1 MKSTRPCL
9 ATGAAHS
16 PGLLALKLALRRTQP
31 LHTHV
36 HACRPDLAAGEN
48 KLPTE
53 FMYGNASF
61 PKAVDWRKKG
71 AVTPVK
77 NQQQV
82 QLHPA
87 HVNLALCTG
96 PTLSA
101 AAGVGL
107 TWFTCGCPVLSLH
120 VV

>member
-1 MKSTRPCL
+1 MPHDHHETIRS
-9 ATGAAHS
+9 ATTISVADKGT
-16 PGLLALKLALRRTQP
+16 L
-31 LHTHV
+31 
-36 HACRPDLAAGEN
+36 CRPELAAGEN

-82 QLHPA
+82 CAALHAEIEQAAKPLCA
-87 HVNLALCTG
+87 PDLNLLH
-96 PTLSA
+96 SE
-101 AAGVGL
+101 L
-107 TWFTCGCPVLSLH
+107 TACGDHS
-120 VV
+120 